1 MARKKISDK
10 IHAADEDTDKQINL
24 PFNKVVAMEH
34 LGAQIPRELG
44 GRLRRAALT
53 QKENSQRP
61 WIIKHIVAEAVAEWC
76 DKRGF

>member
-10 IHAADEDTDKQINL
+10 IHAADEDTDKQISVQISN
-24 PFNKVVAMEH
+24 VAMEY

-53 QKENSQRP
+53 QKENGRRP
-61 WIIKHIVAEAVAEWC
+61 WVIKKIVAEAVAEWC
-76 DKRGF
+76 DRRGF